1 MEESVPDNL
10 LSVSLWWM
18 AVQAQG
24 PVAYIVA
31 GAVAVLIVAVAWR
44 LVRS

>member
-1 MEESVPDNL
+1 MEESVPDNQ

-18 AVQAQG
+18 VLQAQG
-24 PVAYIVA
+24 PVAWVMA
-31 GAVAVLIVAVAWR
+31 GAVALLIIAMAWR